1 MCASLRVGAHACL
14 SEEFGVVNKKS
25 IVPFKHSAS
34 DFISL
39 FPPSALHRDKWL
51 CHSGVSAERGRAF
64 VVNVSACGFA
74 GRWVLG
80 VCEIPSL
87 TNSTLASTPGHRVGS
102 RYKSTAIAHTQ
113 IHTLTVQCK
122 AAIRKGKKA
131 HSHFPYSKTK
141 NPESCEPNWRQLP
154 RSRLSGNSTII
165 AMLHLVSVLVC
176 PCCFIKTISSSR
188 LLELTMDVLFV
199 PHRSVSICVYL
210 CVCVCLLVCVCE
222 TMSPQGSHKC
232 SPSSCCVYVSVSL
245 HSSVSDCAQPS
256 TVAQN

>member
-102 RYKSTAIAHTQ
+102 RTKSTAIAHTQ

-188 LLELTMDVLFV
+188 LLELTMDVLFI
-199 PHRSVSICVYL
+199 PHRSVSICVYACVCS
-210 CVCVCLLVCVCE
+210 CVCVRLCLLRAL
-222 TMSPQGSHKC
+222 TNAPQVVVVFMC
-232 SPSSCCVYVSVSL
+232 LYLCIPLYL
-245 HSSVSDCAQPS
+245 
-256 TVAQN
+256 TVRSQAL

>member
-1 MCASLRVGAHACL
+1 MALPFRSLR
-14 SEEFGVVNKKS
+14 
-25 IVPFKHSAS
+25 
-34 DFISL
+34 
-39 FPPSALHRDKWL
+39 
-51 CHSGVSAERGRAF
+51 RA
-64 VVNVSACGFA
+64 GQ
-74 GRWVLG
+74 G
-80 VCEIPSL
+80 VCCKCECLRFRWPL
-87 TNSTLASTPGHRVGS
+87 GARCLWNSITYKFYFGLDPGPPCRLQIQEHS
-102 RYKSTAIAHTQ
+102 RRTHSDTHTQ
-113 IHTLTVQCK
+113 IHTLTVRCK

-188 LLELTMDVLFV
+188 LLELTMDVLFI
-199 PHRSVSICVYL
+199 PHRSVSICVYA
-210 CVCVCLLVCVCE
+210 CVCSCVCE

>member
-102 RYKSTAIAHTQ
+102 RYKSTAVAHTQ
-113 IHTLTVQCK
+113 IHTLRYTHSLYGAKLQSE
-122 AAIRKGKKA
+122 KGKRHTA
-131 HSHFPYSKTK
+131 IFPTVKPRTQKVVSQTGG
-141 NPESCEPNWRQLP
+141 SCQGP
-154 RSRLSGNSTII
+154 
-165 AMLHLVSVLVC
+165 
-176 PCCFIKTISSSR
+176 
-188 LLELTMDVLFV
+188 D
-199 PHRSVSICVYL
+199 
-210 CVCVCLLVCVCE
+210 CL
-222 TMSPQGSHKC
+222 GI
-232 SPSSCCVYVSVSL
+232 
-245 HSSVSDCAQPS
+245 QPS
-256 TVAQN
+256 

>member
-188 LLELTMDVLFV
+188 LLELTMDVLFI
-199 PHRSVSICVYL
+199 PHRSVTICVYACVCS
-210 CVCVCLLVCVCE
+210 CVCVRLCLLRAL
-222 TMSPQGSHKC
+222 TNAPQVVVVFMC
-232 SPSSCCVYVSVSL
+232 LYLCIPLYL
-245 HSSVSDCAQPS
+245 
-256 TVAQN
+256 TVRSQAL

>member
-1 MCASLRVGAHACL
+1 M
-14 SEEFGVVNKKS
+14 
-25 IVPFKHSAS
+25 
-34 DFISL
+34 
-39 FPPSALHRDKWL
+39 
-51 CHSGVSAERGRAF
+51 
-64 VVNVSACGFA
+64 SACGFA

-102 RYKSTAIAHTQ
+102 RYKSTAIAHAQ
-113 IHTLTVQCK
+113 MHTLAVQCK

-188 LLELTMDVLFV
+188 LLELTMDVLFI
-199 PHRSVSICVYL
+199 PHRSASICVYARVCS
-210 CVCVCLLVCVCE
+210 CVCVRLRLLRALANAPQVVVVFMCLYLCI
-222 TMSPQGSHKC
+222 PL
-232 SPSSCCVYVSVSL
+232 YL
-245 HSSVSDCAQPS
+245 
-256 TVAQN
+256 TVRSQAL